1 MALFGSA
8 RDASLVR
15 SVNRELINNFVDM
28 EVAFYKLVLEDSRAN
43 IYDESDNK
51 VYYSPMRIPC
61 LIEKGEKN
69 YVGDDAGY
77 DSTREGFFNFLRD
90 DLKDSNIKGNI
101 GIGHTRWATHGVP
114 NDVNAHPHSDN
125 SEEFAI
131 IHNGIIENY
140 AEIKK
145 DLLEEGFEFKSDTDT
160 EVVAVELSRKWN
172 GQLLK
177 TVTDVA
183 KNLEGTY
190 ALVVTTT
197 KEEGT
202 IVAGRLMSPLVLG
215 VGENEVFLASDSAA
229 ILEHTNKMIFLEN
242 GDFVEIKNGQYK
254 LFDSELNEIER
265 EIQEI
270 DWEVSEAEKLGHDH
284 FMYKEILEQSEVIE
298 RTISGRLETTS
309 KEIPIKQDEASK
321 YEKIWIVACGTAYH
335 AGLFGKDLFEKVLG
349 VPVSVE
355 LASEF
360 RYREPIVGENDLG
373 IVISQSGETM
383 DTIAATELLKENGA
397 HVLALVNVVGSSL
410 ARMADSVFY
419 LHVGPE
425 IGVAS
430 TKAYL
435 GMLVGQLLLAKH
447 WDSANKLD
455 VSFDEI
461 AELPKL
467 IEETMDCEKQIKDLS
482 EKIYKKNDIYF
493 IGRGLDYA
501 LAAEGALKLKEISYL
516 HAEALAAGELKH
528 GTLALIEDG
537 TPIIVTASQNHLLDK
552 TTSNVQEVIARGAYV
567 IAIGDNQ
574 SEKLENISDEYVTLP
589 DSNEILT
596 TVISIIPLQFI
607 AYHVANLNG
616 ESIDQPRNLAK
627 SVTVE

>member
-1 MALFGSA
+1 MCGIIGYSGPKQPLPILLDGLS
-8 RDASLVR
+8 R
-15 SVNRELINNFVDM
+15 
-28 EVAFYKLVLEDSRAN
+28 LEYR
-43 IYDESDNK
+43 
-51 VYYSPMRIPC
+51 
-61 LIEKGEKN
+61 
-69 YVGDDAGY
+69 GY
-77 DSTREGFFNFLRD
+77 DSAGIAITDGQNLTIEKKEGKLQV
-90 DLKDSNIKGNI
+90 LKNHLLNKEINGNI

-114 NDVNAHPHSDN
+114 SDENAHPHYDRN
-125 SEEFAI
+125 KDFAI

-140 AEIKK
+140 AEMK
-145 DLLEEGFEFKSDTDT
+145 EELQRDNYQFESETDT
-160 EVVAVELSRKWN
+160 EVVAVELSNQWTGN
-172 GQLLK
+172 LLE
-177 TVTDVA
+177 TVCKVA
-183 KNLEGTY
+183 KELVGTY

-197 KEEGT
+197 KQPDT
-202 IVAGRLMSPLVLG
+202 IVAGRMMSPLVLG
-215 VGENEVFLASDSAA
+215 VGESEVFLASDSAA

-242 GDFVEIKNGQYK
+242 GDFVEIKDGSYQ
-254 LFDSELNEIER
+254 LFDINMNKISR

-270 DWEVSEAEKLGHDH
+270 DWKVSEAEKSGHDH
-284 FMYKEILEQSEVIE
+284 FMYKEILEQAEVIE
-298 RTISGRLETTS
+298 RTITGRLEIGS
-309 KEIPIKQDEASK
+309 EEIPVNLNMAKQF
-321 YEKIWIVACGTAYH
+321 EKIWIVACGTAYH

-383 DTIAATELLKENGA
+383 DTIAATELLKENDA

-410 ARMADSVFY
+410 ARMADSVLY

-447 WDSANKLD
+447 WDESENLETT
-455 VSFDEI
+455 FDEI
-461 AELPKL
+461 KQLPLL
-467 IEETMDCEKQIKDLS
+467 IKETLKCEPQIKEIS
-482 EKIYKKNDIYF
+482 KSINEKKDIYF

-528 GTLALIEDG
+528 GTLALIENG
-537 TPIIVTASQNHLLDK
+537 TPVIVTASQHHLLDK
-552 TTSNVQEVIARGAYV
+552 TTSNVQEVKARGAYV
-567 IAIGDNQ
+567 IAIGDN
-574 SEKLENISDEYVTLP
+574 SSKKLQDISNDYVTLP
-589 DSNEILT
+589 EASEMLSTI
-596 TVISIIPLQFI
+596 VSIIPLQFI

>member
-1 MALFGSA
+1 MCGIIGYSGPKQPLPILLDGLS
-8 RDASLVR
+8 R
-15 SVNRELINNFVDM
+15 
-28 EVAFYKLVLEDSRAN
+28 LEYR
-43 IYDESDNK
+43 
-51 VYYSPMRIPC
+51 
-61 LIEKGEKN
+61 
-69 YVGDDAGY
+69 GY
-77 DSTREGFFNFLRD
+77 DSAGIAITDGPNLTIEKKEGKLQV
-90 DLKDSNIKGNI
+90 LKDHLLNKEINGNI

-114 NDVNAHPHSDN
+114 SDENAHPHYDRN
-125 SEEFAI
+125 KDFAI

-140 AEIKK
+140 AEMK
-145 DLLEEGFEFKSDTDT
+145 EELQSDDYQFESETDT
-160 EVVAVELSRKWN
+160 EVVAVELSKQWTGN
-172 GQLLK
+172 LLE
-177 TVTDVA
+177 TVCKVA
-183 KNLEGTY
+183 KELDGTY

-197 KEEGT
+197 KQSDT
-202 IVAGRLMSPLVLG
+202 IVAGRMMSPLVLG
-215 VGENEVFLASDSAA
+215 VGEGEVFLASDSAA

-242 GDFVEIKNGQYK
+242 GDFVEIKDGSYQ
-254 LFDSELNEIER
+254 LFDINMNKISR
-265 EIQEI
+265 EVQEI
-270 DWEVSEAEKLGHDH
+270 DWKVSEAEKSGHDH
-284 FMYKEILEQSEVIE
+284 FMYKEILEQAEVIE
-298 RTISGRLETTS
+298 RTLTGRLEIGS
-309 KEIPIKQDEASK
+309 EEIPVDFNKAKQF
-321 YEKIWIVACGTAYH
+321 EKIWIVACGTAYH

-383 DTIAATELLKENGA
+383 DTIAATELLKENNA

-410 ARMADSVFY
+410 ARMADSVLY

-447 WDSANKLD
+447 WDESDNLETT
-455 VSFDEI
+455 FDEI
-461 AELPKL
+461 KQLPLL
-467 IEETMDCEKQIKDLS
+467 IKETLKCESQIKEIS
-482 EKIYKKNDIYF
+482 KSINEKKDIYF

-528 GTLALIEDG
+528 GTLALIENG
-537 TPIIVTASQNHLLDK
+537 TPVIVTASQHHLLDK
-552 TTSNVQEVIARGAYV
+552 TTSNVQEVKARGAYV
-567 IAIGDNQ
+567 IAIGDN
-574 SEKLENISDEYVTLP
+574 SSKKLQDISNDYVTLP
-589 DSNEILT
+589 EASEMLSTI
-596 TVISIIPLQFI
+596 VSIIPLQFI

>member
-1 MALFGSA
+1 MCGIIGYSGPKEPLPI
-8 RDASLVR
+8 
-15 SVNRELINNFVDM
+15 LISG
-28 EVAFYKLVLEDSRAN
+28 LSRLEYR
-43 IYDESDNK
+43 
-51 VYYSPMRIPC
+51 
-61 LIEKGEKN
+61 
-69 YVGDDAGY
+69 GY
-77 DSTREGFFNFLRD
+77 DSAGVALIDGDNLSIEKKEGKLSV
-90 DLKDSNIKGNI
+90 LKEHLEGASIKGNI

-114 NDVNAHPHSDN
+114 SDVNAHPHADN
-125 SEEFAI
+125 ANEFAI

-140 AEIKK
+140 AELK
-145 DLLEEGFEFKSDTDT
+145 DDLIQDDYSFISETDT

-172 GQLLK
+172 GELLD
-177 TVTDVA
+177 TVLDVA
-183 KNLEGTY
+183 KSLEGTY
-190 ALVVTTT
+190 ALVVTST
-197 KEEGT
+197 KQPGT
-202 IVAGRLMSPLVLG
+202 IVAGRMMSPLVLG
-215 VGENEVFLASDSAA
+215 VGEGEVFLASDSAA
-229 ILEHTNKMIFLEN
+229 ILEYTNKMIFLEN
-242 GDFVEIKNGQYK
+242 GDFVEINDGNFTLYDIEKNVITR
-254 LFDSELNEIER
+254 D
-265 EIQEI
+265 IQVI
-270 DWEVSEAEKLGHDH
+270 DWEVSEAEKAGHDH
-284 FMYKEILEQSEVIE
+284 FMYKEILEQAEVIE
-298 RTISGRLETTS
+298 RTITGRIEKNST
-309 KEIPIKQDEASK
+309 EIPIHLDKAK
-321 YEKIWIVACGTAYH
+321 KFEKIWIVACGTAYH

-360 RYREPIVGENDLG
+360 RYREPIIGKNDLA

-383 DTIAATELLKENGA
+383 DTIAATELLKENGS

-447 WDSANKLD
+447 WDSNNKLD
-455 VSFDEI
+455 TSLEEI
-461 AELPKL
+461 KALPYL
-467 IEETMDCEKQIKDLS
+467 IEEALKCEDQVKEISKL
-482 EKIYKKNDIYF
+482 IYKKKDIYF

-528 GTLALIEDG
+528 GTLALIEEG
-537 TPIIVTASQNHLLDK
+537 TPVIVTASQRHLLDK

-567 IAIGDNQ
+567 IAVGDVSSKKLKDISNNYIALPET
-574 SEKLENISDEYVTLP
+574 SEMLSTI
-589 DSNEILT
+589 
-596 TVISIIPLQFI
+596 ISIIPLQFI

>member
-1 MALFGSA
+1 MCGIIGYSGPKQPLPI
-8 RDASLVR
+8 L
-15 SVNRELINNFVDM
+15 
-28 EVAFYKLVLEDSRAN
+28 LEGLSRLE
-43 IYDESDNK
+43 Y
-51 VYYSPMRIPC
+51 R
-61 LIEKGEKN
+61 
-69 YVGDDAGY
+69 GY
-77 DSTREGFFNFLRD
+77 DSAGIAITDGPNLTIEKKEGKLQV
-90 DLKDSNIKGNI
+90 LKDHLLNKEINGNI

-114 NDVNAHPHSDN
+114 SDENAHPHYDRN
-125 SEEFAI
+125 KDFAI

-140 AEIKK
+140 AEMK
-145 DLLEEGFEFKSDTDT
+145 EELQSDDYQFESETDT
-160 EVVAVELSRKWN
+160 EVVAVELSKQWTGN
-172 GQLLK
+172 LLE
-177 TVTDVA
+177 TVCKVA
-183 KNLEGTY
+183 KELDGTY

-197 KEEGT
+197 KQSDT
-202 IVAGRLMSPLVLG
+202 IVAGRMMSPLVLG
-215 VGENEVFLASDSAA
+215 VGEGEVFLASDSAA

-242 GDFVEIKNGQYK
+242 GDFVEIKDGSYQ
-254 LFDSELNEIER
+254 LFDINMNKISR
-265 EIQEI
+265 EVQEI
-270 DWEVSEAEKLGHDH
+270 DWEVSEAEKSGHDH
-284 FMYKEILEQSEVIE
+284 FMYKEILEQAEVIE
-298 RTISGRLETTS
+298 RTITGRLEIGS
-309 KEIPIKQDEASK
+309 EEIPVDLNKAKQFQ
-321 YEKIWIVACGTAYH
+321 KIWIVACGTAYH

-383 DTIAATELLKENGA
+383 DTIAATELLKENNA

-410 ARMADSVFY
+410 ARMADSVLY

-447 WDSANKLD
+447 WDESENLETT
-455 VSFDEI
+455 FDEI
-461 AELPKL
+461 KQLPFL
-467 IEETMDCEKQIKDLS
+467 IKETLKCESQIKEIS
-482 EKIYKKNDIYF
+482 KSINEKKDIYF

-528 GTLALIEDG
+528 GTLALIENG
-537 TPIIVTASQNHLLDK
+537 TPVIVTASQHHLLDK
-552 TTSNVQEVIARGAYV
+552 TTSNVQEVKARGAYV
-567 IAIGDNQ
+567 IAIGDN
-574 SEKLENISDEYVTLP
+574 SSKKLQDISNDYVTLP
-589 DSNEILT
+589 EASEMLSTI
-596 TVISIIPLQFI
+596 VSIIPLQFI

>member
-1 MALFGSA
+1 MCGIIGYSGPKQPLPILLDGLS
-8 RDASLVR
+8 R
-15 SVNRELINNFVDM
+15 
-28 EVAFYKLVLEDSRAN
+28 LEYR
-43 IYDESDNK
+43 
-51 VYYSPMRIPC
+51 
-61 LIEKGEKN
+61 
-69 YVGDDAGY
+69 GY
-77 DSTREGFFNFLRD
+77 DSAGIAITDGQNLTIEKKEGKLQV
-90 DLKDSNIKGNI
+90 LKDHLLNKEINGNI

-114 NDVNAHPHSDN
+114 SDENAHPHYDRN
-125 SEEFAI
+125 KDFAI

-140 AEIKK
+140 AEMK
-145 DLLEEGFEFKSDTDT
+145 EELQSDDYQFESETDT
-160 EVVAVELSRKWN
+160 EVVAVELSKQWTGN
-172 GQLLK
+172 LLE
-177 TVTDVA
+177 TVCKVA
-183 KNLEGTY
+183 KELDGTY

-197 KEEGT
+197 KQSDT
-202 IVAGRLMSPLVLG
+202 IVAGRMMSPLVLG
-215 VGENEVFLASDSAA
+215 VGEGEVFLASDSAA

-242 GDFVEIKNGQYK
+242 GDFVEIKDGSYQ
-254 LFDSELNEIER
+254 LFDINMNKISR
-265 EIQEI
+265 EVQEI
-270 DWEVSEAEKLGHDH
+270 DWKVSEAEKSGHDH
-284 FMYKEILEQSEVIE
+284 FMYKEILEQAEVIE
-298 RTISGRLETTS
+298 RTITGRLEIGS
-309 KEIPIKQDEASK
+309 EEIPVDLNKAKQF
-321 YEKIWIVACGTAYH
+321 EKIWIVACGTAYH

-360 RYREPIVGENDLG
+360 RYREPIVGKNDLA

-383 DTIAATELLKENGA
+383 DTIAATELLKENNA

-410 ARMADSVFY
+410 ARMADSVLY

-447 WDSANKLD
+447 WDESENLETT
-455 VSFDEI
+455 FDEI
-461 AELPKL
+461 KQLPSL
-467 IEETMDCEKQIKDLS
+467 IKETLKCETQIKEIS
-482 EKIYKKNDIYF
+482 KSINEKKDIYF

-528 GTLALIEDG
+528 GTLALIENG
-537 TPIIVTASQNHLLDK
+537 TPVIVTASQHHLLDK
-552 TTSNVQEVIARGAYV
+552 TTSNVQEVKARGAYV
-567 IAIGDNQ
+567 IAIGDN
-574 SEKLENISDEYVTLP
+574 SSKKLQDISNDYVTLP
-589 DSNEILT
+589 EASEMLSTI
-596 TVISIIPLQFI
+596 VSIIPLQFI

>member
-1 MALFGSA
+1 MCGIIGYSGPKQPLPILLDGLS
-8 RDASLVR
+8 R
-15 SVNRELINNFVDM
+15 
-28 EVAFYKLVLEDSRAN
+28 LEYR
-43 IYDESDNK
+43 
-51 VYYSPMRIPC
+51 
-61 LIEKGEKN
+61 
-69 YVGDDAGY
+69 GY
-77 DSTREGFFNFLRD
+77 DSAGIAITDGQNLTIEKKEGKLQV
-90 DLKDSNIKGNI
+90 LKDHLLDKEINGNI

-114 NDVNAHPHSDN
+114 SDENAHPHYDRN
-125 SEEFAI
+125 KDFAI

-140 AEIKK
+140 AEMK
-145 DLLEEGFEFKSDTDT
+145 EELQSDDYQFESETDT
-160 EVVAVELSRKWN
+160 EVVAVELSKQWTGN
-172 GQLLK
+172 LLE
-177 TVTDVA
+177 TVCKVA
-183 KNLEGTY
+183 KELDGTY

-197 KEEGT
+197 KQSDT
-202 IVAGRLMSPLVLG
+202 IVAGRMMSPLVLG
-215 VGENEVFLASDSAA
+215 VGEGEVFLASDSAA

-242 GDFVEIKNGQYK
+242 GDFVEIKDGSYQ
-254 LFDSELNEIER
+254 LFDINMNKISR
-265 EIQEI
+265 EVQEI
-270 DWEVSEAEKLGHDH
+270 DWKVSEAEKSGHDH
-284 FMYKEILEQSEVIE
+284 FMYKEILEQAEVIE
-298 RTISGRLETTS
+298 RTITGRLEIGS
-309 KEIPIKQDEASK
+309 EEIPVDLNIAKQF
-321 YEKIWIVACGTAYH
+321 EKIWIVACGTAYH

-383 DTIAATELLKENGA
+383 DTIAATELLKENNA

-410 ARMADSVFY
+410 ARMADSVLY

-447 WDSANKLD
+447 WDESENLETT
-455 VSFDEI
+455 FDEI
-461 AELPKL
+461 KQLPSL
-467 IEETMDCEKQIKDLS
+467 IKETLKCETQIKEIS
-482 EKIYKKNDIYF
+482 KSINEKKDIYF

-528 GTLALIEDG
+528 GTLALIENG
-537 TPIIVTASQNHLLDK
+537 TPVIVTASQHHLLDK
-552 TTSNVQEVIARGAYV
+552 TTSNVQEVKARGAYV
-567 IAIGDNQ
+567 IAIGDN
-574 SEKLENISDEYVTLP
+574 SSKKLQDISNDYVTLP
-589 DSNEILT
+589 EASEMLSTI
-596 TVISIIPLQFI
+596 VSIIPLQFI

>member
-1 MALFGSA
+1 MCGIIGYSGPKQPLPILLDGLS
-8 RDASLVR
+8 R
-15 SVNRELINNFVDM
+15 
-28 EVAFYKLVLEDSRAN
+28 LEYR
-43 IYDESDNK
+43 
-51 VYYSPMRIPC
+51 
-61 LIEKGEKN
+61 
-69 YVGDDAGY
+69 GY
-77 DSTREGFFNFLRD
+77 DSAGIAITDGQNLTIEKKEGKLQV
-90 DLKDSNIKGNI
+90 LKDHLLNKEINGNI

-114 NDVNAHPHSDN
+114 SDENAHPHYDRDKD
-125 SEEFAI
+125 FAI

-140 AEIKK
+140 AEMK
-145 DLLEEGFEFKSDTDT
+145 EELQRDNYQFESETDT
-160 EVVAVELSRKWN
+160 EVVAVELSNQWTGN
-172 GQLLK
+172 LLE
-177 TVTDVA
+177 TVCKVA
-183 KNLEGTY
+183 KELVGTY

-197 KEEGT
+197 KQPDT
-202 IVAGRLMSPLVLG
+202 IVAGRMMSPLVLG
-215 VGENEVFLASDSAA
+215 VGESEVFLASDSAA

-242 GDFVEIKNGQYK
+242 GDFVEIKDGSYQ
-254 LFDSELNEIER
+254 LFDINMNKISR

-270 DWEVSEAEKLGHDH
+270 DWKVSEAEKSGHDH
-284 FMYKEILEQSEVIE
+284 FMYKEILEQAEVIE
-298 RTISGRLETTS
+298 RTITGRLEIGS
-309 KEIPIKQDEASK
+309 EEIPVNLNMAKQF
-321 YEKIWIVACGTAYH
+321 EKIWIVACGTAYH

-383 DTIAATELLKENGA
+383 DTIAATELLKENDA

-410 ARMADSVFY
+410 ARMADSVLY

-447 WDSANKLD
+447 WDESENLETT
-455 VSFDEI
+455 FDEI
-461 AELPKL
+461 KQLPLL
-467 IEETMDCEKQIKDLS
+467 IKETLKCESQIKEIS
-482 EKIYKKNDIYF
+482 KSINEKKDIYF

-528 GTLALIEDG
+528 GTLALIENG
-537 TPIIVTASQNHLLDK
+537 TPVIVTASQHHLLDK
-552 TTSNVQEVIARGAYV
+552 TTSNVQEVKARGAYV
-567 IAIGDNQ
+567 IAIGDN
-574 SEKLENISDEYVTLP
+574 SSKKLQDISNDYVTLP
-589 DSNEILT
+589 EASEMLSTI
-596 TVISIIPLQFI
+596 VSIIPLQFI

>member
-1 MALFGSA
+1 MCGIIGYSGPKQPLPI
-8 RDASLVR
+8 L
-15 SVNRELINNFVDM
+15 
-28 EVAFYKLVLEDSRAN
+28 LEGLSRLE
-43 IYDESDNK
+43 Y
-51 VYYSPMRIPC
+51 R
-61 LIEKGEKN
+61 
-69 YVGDDAGY
+69 GY
-77 DSTREGFFNFLRD
+77 DSAGIAITDGPNLTIEKKEGKLQV
-90 DLKDSNIKGNI
+90 LKDHLINKEINGNI
-101 GIGHTRWATHGVP
+101 GIGHTRWATHGIP
-114 NDVNAHPHSDN
+114 SDENAHPHYDRN
-125 SEEFAI
+125 KDFAI

-140 AEIKK
+140 AEMK
-145 DLLEEGFEFKSDTDT
+145 EELQSDDYQFESETDT
-160 EVVAVELSRKWN
+160 EVVAVELSKQWTGN
-172 GQLLK
+172 LLE
-177 TVTDVA
+177 TVCKVA
-183 KNLEGTY
+183 KELDGTY

-197 KEEGT
+197 KQSDT
-202 IVAGRLMSPLVLG
+202 IVAGRMMSPLVLG
-215 VGENEVFLASDSAA
+215 VGEGEVFLASDSAA

-242 GDFVEIKNGQYK
+242 GDFVEIKDGSYQ
-254 LFDSELNEIER
+254 LFDINMNKISR
-265 EIQEI
+265 EVQEI
-270 DWEVSEAEKLGHDH
+270 DWEVSEAEKSGHDH
-284 FMYKEILEQSEVIE
+284 FMYKEILEQAEVIE
-298 RTISGRLETTS
+298 RTITGRLEIGS
-309 KEIPIKQDEASK
+309 EEIPVDFNKAKQF
-321 YEKIWIVACGTAYH
+321 EKIWIVACGTAYH

-383 DTIAATELLKENGA
+383 DTIAATELLKENNA

-410 ARMADSVFY
+410 ARMADSVLY

-447 WDSANKLD
+447 WDESENLETT
-455 VSFDEI
+455 FDEI
-461 AELPKL
+461 KQLPFL
-467 IEETMDCEKQIKDLS
+467 IKETLKCESQIKEIS
-482 EKIYKKNDIYF
+482 KSINEKKDIYF

-528 GTLALIEDG
+528 GTLALIENG
-537 TPIIVTASQNHLLDK
+537 TPVIVTASQHHLLDK
-552 TTSNVQEVIARGAYV
+552 TTSNVQEVKARGAYV
-567 IAIGDNQ
+567 IAIGDN
-574 SEKLENISDEYVTLP
+574 SSKKLQDISNDYVTLP
-589 DSNEILT
+589 EASEMLSTI
-596 TVISIIPLQFI
+596 VSIIPLQFI

>member
-1 MALFGSA
+1 MNRNNLKQSLLQPA
-8 RDASLVR
+8 RWNGDIMCGIVGYSGPKEPLPI
-15 SVNRELINNFVDM
+15 LING
-28 EVAFYKLVLEDSRAN
+28 LSRLEYR
-43 IYDESDNK
+43 
-51 VYYSPMRIPC
+51 
-61 LIEKGEKN
+61 
-69 YVGDDAGY
+69 GY
-77 DSTREGFFNFLRD
+77 DSAGIAISDGNKIIVEKKEGKLDVLKNH
-90 DLKDSNIKGNI
+90 LKDSNIKGNL

-145 DLLEEGFEFKSDTDT
+145 DLLEKGFKFKSDTDT

-183 KNLEGTY
+183 KTLEGTY

-197 KEEGT
+197 REEGT

-215 VGENEVFLASDSAA
+215 VGENEVFLASDAAA

-270 DWEVSEAEKLGHDH
+270 DWEVSEAEKLGYDH

-298 RTISGRLETTS
+298 RTISGRLEKNS

-335 AGLFGKDLFEKVLG
+335 AGLFGKDIFEKVLG

-455 VSFDEI
+455 VSFNEI

-467 IEETMDCEKQIKDLS
+467 IQETMACEKQIKEIS
-482 EKIYKKNDIYF
+482 EIICKKNDIYF

-528 GTLALIEDG
+528 GTLALIEEG

-574 SEKLENISDEYVTLP
+574 SEKLENISDQYVTLP

>member
-1 MALFGSA
+1 MCGIIGYSGPKQPLPILLGGLS
-8 RDASLVR
+8 R
-15 SVNRELINNFVDM
+15 
-28 EVAFYKLVLEDSRAN
+28 LEYR
-43 IYDESDNK
+43 
-51 VYYSPMRIPC
+51 
-61 LIEKGEKN
+61 
-69 YVGDDAGY
+69 GY
-77 DSTREGFFNFLRD
+77 DSAGIAITDGKNLIIEKKEGKLQV
-90 DLKDSNIKGNI
+90 LKDHLSDKKIIGNI

-114 NDVNAHPHSDN
+114 SDENAHPHYDN
-125 SEEFAI
+125 NQDFAI

-140 AEIKK
+140 DEMKEE
-145 DLLEEGFEFKSDTDT
+145 LLKEDYQFESETDT
-160 EVVAVELSRKWN
+160 EVVAVELSKRWTGN
-172 GQLLK
+172 LLE
-177 TVTDVA
+177 TVCQVA
-183 KNLEGTY
+183 KDLDGTY
-190 ALVVTTT
+190 ALVVTTV
-197 KEEGT
+197 KQPDT
-202 IVAGRLMSPLVLG
+202 IVAGRMMSPLVLG
-215 VGENEVFLASDSAA
+215 VGEGEVFLASDSAA

-242 GDFVEIKNGQYK
+242 GDFVEIKDGNYE
-254 LFDSELNEIER
+254 LFDINMNRISR

-270 DWEVSEAEKLGHDH
+270 DWEVSEAEKSGHDH
-284 FMYKEILEQSEVIE
+284 FMYKEILEQADVIE
-298 RTISGRLETTS
+298 RTITGRLEVGS
-309 KEIPIKQDEASK
+309 EEIPVDSKQAK
-321 YEKIWIVACGTAYH
+321 QFEKIWIVACGTAYH

-360 RYREPIVGENDLG
+360 RYREPIVGENDLA

-383 DTIAATELLKENGA
+383 DTIAATELLKENNA

-410 ARMADSVFY
+410 ARMADSILY

-447 WDSANKLD
+447 WDDSSKLETTFEEIKQLPSLIKETLKCESEIKEISKSINNK
-455 VSFDEI
+455 
-461 AELPKL
+461 K
-467 IEETMDCEKQIKDLS
+467 
-482 EKIYKKNDIYF
+482 DIYF

-537 TPIIVTASQNHLLDK
+537 TPVIVTASQHHLLDK
-552 TTSNVQEVIARGAYV
+552 TTSNVQEVKARGAFV
-567 IAIGDNQ
+567 IAIGNN
-574 SEKLENISDEYVTLP
+574 SSKKLKDISNNYVTLP
-589 DSNEILT
+589 EASEMLSTI
-596 TVISIIPLQFI
+596 VSIIPLQFI

>member
-1 MALFGSA
+1 MCGIVGYSGPKEPLPI
-8 RDASLVR
+8 
-15 SVNRELINNFVDM
+15 LI
-28 EVAFYKLVLEDSRAN
+28 AGLSRLEYR
-43 IYDESDNK
+43 
-51 VYYSPMRIPC
+51 
-61 LIEKGEKN
+61 
-69 YVGDDAGY
+69 GY
-77 DSTREGFFNFLRD
+77 DSAGIAVSEGSEITIEKKEGKLD
-90 DLKDSNIKGNI
+90 VLKEHLADKKIKGNI

-125 SEEFAI
+125 SEDFAI

-140 AEIKK
+140 AEMK
-145 DLLEEGFEFKSDTDT
+145 DSLLKENYSFKSDTDT
-160 EVVAVELSRKWN
+160 EVVAIELSKQWN
-172 GQLLK
+172 GNLLE
-177 TVTDVA
+177 TVVKVTKD
-183 KNLEGTY
+183 LEGTY

-197 KEEGT
+197 KQENT
-202 IVAGRLMSPLVLG
+202 IVAGRMMSPLVLG
-215 VGENEVFLASDSAA
+215 VGEGEVFLASDSAA

-242 GDFVEIKNGQYK
+242 GDFVEIHDGNYK
-254 LFDSELNEIER
+254 LFDADLNDIER
-265 EIQEI
+265 EVQII
-270 DWEVSEAEKLGHDH
+270 DWEVSEAEKSGHDH
-284 FMYKEILEQSEVIE
+284 FMYKEILEQGEVIE
-298 RTISGRLETTS
+298 RTITGRLEEGS
-309 KEIPIKQDEASK
+309 PEIPITKEKAQK

-335 AGLFGKDLFEKVLG
+335 AGLFGKDLVEKVLG

-360 RYREPIVGENDLG
+360 RYREPIIGENDLG

-383 DTIAATELLKENGA
+383 DTIAATELLKENRS

-447 WDSANKLD
+447 WDSNNKLD
-455 VSFDEI
+455 VSFEEI
-461 AELPKL
+461 KGLPLL
-467 IEETMDCEKQIKDLS
+467 IEETLKCEPEVKEIAESIHKQ
-482 EKIYKKNDIYF
+482 NDVYF

-528 GTLALIEDG
+528 GTLALIEEG
-537 TPIIVTASQNHLLDK
+537 TPIIVTASQYHLLDK
-552 TTSNVQEVIARGAYV
+552 TTSNVQEVKARGAHV
-567 IAIGDNQ
+567 IAIGNSS
-574 SEKLENISDEYVTLP
+574 SEKLENISDKYVTLP
-589 DSNEILT
+589 DSNEILST
-596 TVISIIPLQFI
+596 IISIIPLQFI
-607 AYHVANLNG
+607 AYHVANKRG

>member
-1 MALFGSA
+1 MCGIIGYSGPKEPLPI
-8 RDASLVR
+8 
-15 SVNRELINNFVDM
+15 LISG
-28 EVAFYKLVLEDSRAN
+28 LSRLEYR
-43 IYDESDNK
+43 
-51 VYYSPMRIPC
+51 
-61 LIEKGEKN
+61 
-69 YVGDDAGY
+69 GY
-77 DSTREGFFNFLRD
+77 DSAGVALIDGDNLSIEKKEGKLSV
-90 DLKDSNIKGNI
+90 LKEHLEETSIKGNI

-114 NDVNAHPHSDN
+114 SDVNAHPHADN
-125 SEEFAI
+125 ANEFAI

-140 AEIKK
+140 AELK
-145 DLLEEGFEFKSDTDT
+145 DDLIQDDYSFISETDT

-172 GQLLK
+172 GELLD
-177 TVTDVA
+177 TVLDVA
-183 KNLEGTY
+183 KSLDGTY
-190 ALVVTTT
+190 ALVVTST
-197 KEEGT
+197 KQPGT
-202 IVAGRLMSPLVLG
+202 IVAGRMMSPLVLG
-215 VGENEVFLASDSAA
+215 VGEGEVFLASDSAA
-229 ILEHTNKMIFLEN
+229 ILEYTNKMIFLEN
-242 GDFVEIKNGQYK
+242 GDFVEINDGNFTLYDIEKNVITR
-254 LFDSELNEIER
+254 D
-265 EIQEI
+265 IQVI
-270 DWEVSEAEKLGHDH
+270 DWEVSEAEKAGHDH
-284 FMYKEILEQSEVIE
+284 FMYKEILEQAEVIE
-298 RTISGRLETTS
+298 RTITGRIEKNST
-309 KEIPIKQDEASK
+309 EIPIHLDKAK
-321 YEKIWIVACGTAYH
+321 KFEKIWIVACGTAYH

-360 RYREPIVGENDLG
+360 RYREPIIGKNDLA

-383 DTIAATELLKENGA
+383 DTIAATELLKENGS

-447 WDSANKLD
+447 WDSNNKLD
-455 VSFDEI
+455 TSLEEI
-461 AELPKL
+461 KALPSL
-467 IEETMDCEKQIKDLS
+467 IEEALKCEDQVKQISKL
-482 EKIYKKNDIYF
+482 IYKKKDIYF

-528 GTLALIEDG
+528 GTLALIEGG
-537 TPIIVTASQNHLLDK
+537 TPVIVTASQRHLLDK

-567 IAIGDNQ
+567 IAVGDVSSKKLKDISNNYIALPET
-574 SEKLENISDEYVTLP
+574 SEMLSTI
-589 DSNEILT
+589 
-596 TVISIIPLQFI
+596 ISIIPLQFI

>member
-1 MALFGSA
+1 MCGIIGYSGPKQPLPILLDGLS
-8 RDASLVR
+8 R
-15 SVNRELINNFVDM
+15 
-28 EVAFYKLVLEDSRAN
+28 LEYR
-43 IYDESDNK
+43 
-51 VYYSPMRIPC
+51 
-61 LIEKGEKN
+61 
-69 YVGDDAGY
+69 GY
-77 DSTREGFFNFLRD
+77 DSAGIAITDGPNLTIEKKEGKLQV
-90 DLKDSNIKGNI
+90 LKDHLFDKEINGNI

-114 NDVNAHPHSDN
+114 SDENAHPHYDRN
-125 SEEFAI
+125 KDFAI

-140 AEIKK
+140 AEMK
-145 DLLEEGFEFKSDTDT
+145 EELQSDDYQFESETDT
-160 EVVAVELSRKWN
+160 EVVAVELSKQWTGN
-172 GQLLK
+172 LLE
-177 TVTDVA
+177 TVCKVA
-183 KNLEGTY
+183 KELDGTY

-197 KEEGT
+197 KQSDT
-202 IVAGRLMSPLVLG
+202 IVAGRMMSPLVLG
-215 VGENEVFLASDSAA
+215 VGEGEVFLASDSAA

-242 GDFVEIKNGQYK
+242 GDFVEIKDGSYQ
-254 LFDSELNEIER
+254 LFDINMNKISR
-265 EIQEI
+265 EVQEI
-270 DWEVSEAEKLGHDH
+270 DWEVSEAEKSGHDH
-284 FMYKEILEQSEVIE
+284 FMYKEILEQAEVIE
-298 RTISGRLETTS
+298 RTITGRLEIGS
-309 KEIPIKQDEASK
+309 EEIPVDLNKAKQF
-321 YEKIWIVACGTAYH
+321 EKIWIVACGTAYH

-360 RYREPIVGENDLG
+360 RYREPIVGKNDLG

-383 DTIAATELLKENGA
+383 DTIAATELLKENNA

-410 ARMADSVFY
+410 ARMADSVLY

-447 WDSANKLD
+447 WDESENLETT
-455 VSFDEI
+455 FDEI
-461 AELPKL
+461 KQLPFL
-467 IEETMDCEKQIKDLS
+467 IKETLKCESQIKEIS
-482 EKIYKKNDIYF
+482 KSINEKKDIYF

-528 GTLALIEDG
+528 GTLALIENG
-537 TPIIVTASQNHLLDK
+537 TPVIVTASQHHLLDK
-552 TTSNVQEVIARGAYV
+552 TTSNVQEVKARGAYV
-567 IAIGDNQ
+567 IAIGDN
-574 SEKLENISDEYVTLP
+574 SSKKLQDISNDYVTLP
-589 DSNEILT
+589 EASEMLSTI
-596 TVISIIPLQFI
+596 VSIIPLQFI

>member
-1 MALFGSA
+1 MCGIIGYSGPEEPLPILLGGLS
-8 RDASLVR
+8 R
-15 SVNRELINNFVDM
+15 
-28 EVAFYKLVLEDSRAN
+28 LEYR
-43 IYDESDNK
+43 
-51 VYYSPMRIPC
+51 
-61 LIEKGEKN
+61 
-69 YVGDDAGY
+69 GY
-77 DSTREGFFNFLRD
+77 DSAGIAITDGDNITIEKKEGKLQV
-90 DLKDSNIKGNI
+90 LKDHLFDAKIKGNI

-114 NDVNAHPHSDN
+114 SDENAHPHYDN
-125 SEEFAI
+125 NQDFAI

-140 AEIKK
+140 AEIK
-145 DLLEEGFEFKSDTDT
+145 EELQKEDYQFESETDT
-160 EVVAVELSRKWN
+160 EVVAVELSRQWTGN
-172 GQLLK
+172 LLE
-177 TVTDVA
+177 TVCKVA
-183 KNLEGTY
+183 KELDGTY

-197 KEEGT
+197 KQSNT
-202 IVAGRLMSPLVLG
+202 IVAGRMMSPLVLG
-215 VGENEVFLASDSAA
+215 VGDGEVFLASDSAA

-242 GDFVEIKNGQYK
+242 GDFVEIKDGSYQ
-254 LFDSELNEIER
+254 LFDINMNKVTR
-265 EIQEI
+265 DIQEI
-270 DWEVSEAEKLGHDH
+270 DWEVSEAEKSGHDH
-284 FMYKEILEQSEVIE
+284 YMYKEILEQSEVIE
-298 RTISGRLETTS
+298 RTITGRLEVGS
-309 KEIPIKQDEASK
+309 EEIPIDLKKAKQF
-321 YEKIWIVACGTAYH
+321 EKIWIVACGTAYH

-383 DTIAATELLKENGA
+383 DTIAATELLKENNS

-410 ARMADSVFY
+410 ARMADSVLY

-447 WDSANKLD
+447 WDESNKLETT
-455 VSFDEI
+455 FDEI
-461 AELPKL
+461 KQLPSL
-467 IEETMDCEKQIKDLS
+467 IKETLKCEAQIKEIS
-482 EKIYKKNDIYF
+482 KSINEKKDIYF

-528 GTLALIEDG
+528 GTLALIQDG
-537 TPIIVTASQNHLLDK
+537 TPVIVTASQHHLLDK
-552 TTSNVQEVIARGAYV
+552 TTSNVQEVKARGAYV
-567 IAIGDNQ
+567 IAIGDN
-574 SEKLENISDEYVTLP
+574 SSKKLQDISNDYVTLP
-589 DSNEILT
+589 EASEMLSTI
-596 TVISIIPLQFI
+596 VSIIPLQFI

>member
-1 MALFGSA
+1 MCGIIGYSGPKQPLPILLDGLS
-8 RDASLVR
+8 R
-15 SVNRELINNFVDM
+15 
-28 EVAFYKLVLEDSRAN
+28 LEYR
-43 IYDESDNK
+43 
-51 VYYSPMRIPC
+51 
-61 LIEKGEKN
+61 
-69 YVGDDAGY
+69 GY
-77 DSTREGFFNFLRD
+77 DSAGIAITDGQNLTIEKKEGKLQV
-90 DLKDSNIKGNI
+90 LKDHLFDKEINGNI

-114 NDVNAHPHSDN
+114 SDENAHPHYDRN
-125 SEEFAI
+125 KDFAI

-140 AEIKK
+140 AEMK
-145 DLLEEGFEFKSDTDT
+145 EELQSDDYQFESETDT
-160 EVVAVELSRKWN
+160 EVVAVELSKQWTGN
-172 GQLLK
+172 LLE
-177 TVTDVA
+177 TVCKVA
-183 KNLEGTY
+183 KELDGTY

-197 KEEGT
+197 KQSDT
-202 IVAGRLMSPLVLG
+202 IVAGRMMSPLVLG
-215 VGENEVFLASDSAA
+215 VGEGEVFLASDSAA

-242 GDFVEIKNGQYK
+242 GDFVEIKDGSYQ
-254 LFDSELNEIER
+254 LFDINMNKISR
-265 EIQEI
+265 EVQEI
-270 DWEVSEAEKLGHDH
+270 DWEVSEAEKSGHDH
-284 FMYKEILEQSEVIE
+284 FMYKEILEQAEVIE
-298 RTISGRLETTS
+298 RTITGRLEIGS
-309 KEIPIKQDEASK
+309 EEIPVDLNKAKQF
-321 YEKIWIVACGTAYH
+321 EKIWIVACGTAYH

-383 DTIAATELLKENGA
+383 DTIAATELLKENNA

-410 ARMADSVFY
+410 ARMADSVLY

-447 WDSANKLD
+447 WDESENLETT
-455 VSFDEI
+455 FDEI
-461 AELPKL
+461 KQLPFL
-467 IEETMDCEKQIKDLS
+467 IKETLKCESQIKEIS
-482 EKIYKKNDIYF
+482 KSINVKKDIYF

-528 GTLALIEDG
+528 GTLALIENG
-537 TPIIVTASQNHLLDK
+537 TPVIVTASQHHLLDK
-552 TTSNVQEVIARGAYV
+552 TTSNVQEVKARGAYV
-567 IAIGDNQ
+567 IAIGDN
-574 SEKLENISDEYVTLP
+574 SSKKLQDISNDYVTLP
-589 DSNEILT
+589 EASEMLSTI
-596 TVISIIPLQFI
+596 VSIIPLQFI

>member
-1 MALFGSA
+1 MCGIIGYSGPKQPLPILLDGLS
-8 RDASLVR
+8 R
-15 SVNRELINNFVDM
+15 
-28 EVAFYKLVLEDSRAN
+28 LEYR
-43 IYDESDNK
+43 
-51 VYYSPMRIPC
+51 
-61 LIEKGEKN
+61 
-69 YVGDDAGY
+69 GY
-77 DSTREGFFNFLRD
+77 DSAGIAITDGQNLTIEKKEGKLQV
-90 DLKDSNIKGNI
+90 LKDHLLNKEINGNI

-114 NDVNAHPHSDN
+114 SDENAHPHYDRN
-125 SEEFAI
+125 KDFAI

-140 AEIKK
+140 AEMK
-145 DLLEEGFEFKSDTDT
+145 EELQRDNYQFESETDT
-160 EVVAVELSRKWN
+160 EVVAVELSNQWTGN
-172 GQLLK
+172 LLE
-177 TVTDVA
+177 TVCKVA
-183 KNLEGTY
+183 KELVGTY
-190 ALVVTTT
+190 ALVVTTI
-197 KEEGT
+197 KQPDT
-202 IVAGRLMSPLVLG
+202 IVAGRMMSPLVLG
-215 VGENEVFLASDSAA
+215 VGESEVFLASDSAA

-242 GDFVEIKNGQYK
+242 GDFVEIKDGSYQ
-254 LFDSELNEIER
+254 LFDINMNKISR

-270 DWEVSEAEKLGHDH
+270 DWKVSEAEKSGHDH
-284 FMYKEILEQSEVIE
+284 FMYKEILEQAEVIE
-298 RTISGRLETTS
+298 RTITGRLEIGS
-309 KEIPIKQDEASK
+309 EEIPVDLSMAKQF
-321 YEKIWIVACGTAYH
+321 EKIWIVACGTAYH

-383 DTIAATELLKENGA
+383 DTIAATELLKENDA

-410 ARMADSVFY
+410 ARMADSVLY

-447 WDSANKLD
+447 WDESENLETT
-455 VSFDEI
+455 FDEI
-461 AELPKL
+461 KQLPLL
-467 IEETMDCEKQIKDLS
+467 IKETLKCESQIKEIS
-482 EKIYKKNDIYF
+482 KSINEKKDIYF

-528 GTLALIEDG
+528 GTLALIENG
-537 TPIIVTASQNHLLDK
+537 TPVIVTASQHHLLDK
-552 TTSNVQEVIARGAYV
+552 TTSNVQEVRARGAYV
-567 IAIGDNQ
+567 IAIGDN
-574 SEKLENISDEYVTLP
+574 SSKKLQDISNDYVTLP
-589 DSNEILT
+589 EASEMLSTI
-596 TVISIIPLQFI
+596 VSIIPLQFI

>member
-1 MALFGSA
+1 MCGIIGYSGPKQPLPI
-8 RDASLVR
+8 L
-15 SVNRELINNFVDM
+15 
-28 EVAFYKLVLEDSRAN
+28 LEGLSRLE
-43 IYDESDNK
+43 Y
-51 VYYSPMRIPC
+51 R
-61 LIEKGEKN
+61 
-69 YVGDDAGY
+69 GY
-77 DSTREGFFNFLRD
+77 DSAGIAITDGPNLTIEKKEGKLQV
-90 DLKDSNIKGNI
+90 LKDHLLNKEINGNI

-114 NDVNAHPHSDN
+114 SDENAHPHYDRN
-125 SEEFAI
+125 KDFAI

-140 AEIKK
+140 AEMK
-145 DLLEEGFEFKSDTDT
+145 EELQSDDYQFESETDT
-160 EVVAVELSRKWN
+160 EVVAVELSKQWTGN
-172 GQLLK
+172 LLE
-177 TVTDVA
+177 TVCKVA
-183 KNLEGTY
+183 KELDGTY

-197 KEEGT
+197 KQSDT
-202 IVAGRLMSPLVLG
+202 IVAGRMMSPLVLG
-215 VGENEVFLASDSAA
+215 VGEGEVFLASDSAA

-242 GDFVEIKNGQYK
+242 GDFVEIKDGSYQ
-254 LFDSELNEIER
+254 LFDINMNKISR
-265 EIQEI
+265 EVQEI
-270 DWEVSEAEKLGHDH
+270 DWKVSEAEKSGHDH
-284 FMYKEILEQSEVIE
+284 FMYKEILEQAEVIE
-298 RTISGRLETTS
+298 RTITGRLEIGS
-309 KEIPIKQDEASK
+309 EEIPVDLNKAKQF
-321 YEKIWIVACGTAYH
+321 EKIWIVACGTAYH

-383 DTIAATELLKENGA
+383 DTIAATELLKENNA

-410 ARMADSVFY
+410 ARMADSVLY

-447 WDSANKLD
+447 WDESENLETT
-455 VSFDEI
+455 FDEI
-461 AELPKL
+461 KQLPSL
-467 IEETMDCEKQIKDLS
+467 IKETLKCETQIKEIS
-482 EKIYKKNDIYF
+482 KSINEKKDIYF

-528 GTLALIEDG
+528 GTLALIENG
-537 TPIIVTASQNHLLDK
+537 TPVIVTASQHHLLDK
-552 TTSNVQEVIARGAYV
+552 TTSNVQEVKARGAYV
-567 IAIGDNQ
+567 IAIGDN
-574 SEKLENISDEYVTLP
+574 SSKKLQDISNDYVTLP
-589 DSNEILT
+589 EASEMLSTI
-596 TVISIIPLQFI
+596 VSIIPLQFI

>member
-1 MALFGSA
+1 MCGIIGYSGPKQPLPILLGGLS
-8 RDASLVR
+8 R
-15 SVNRELINNFVDM
+15 
-28 EVAFYKLVLEDSRAN
+28 LEYR
-43 IYDESDNK
+43 
-51 VYYSPMRIPC
+51 
-61 LIEKGEKN
+61 
-69 YVGDDAGY
+69 GY
-77 DSTREGFFNFLRD
+77 DSAGIAISDGENIIIEKKEGKLQV
-90 DLKDSNIKGNI
+90 LKDHLLDTKIKGNI

-114 NDVNAHPHSDN
+114 SDENAHPHYDN
-125 SEEFAI
+125 NQDFAL

-140 AEIKK
+140 AEIK
-145 DLLEEGFEFKSDTDT
+145 EELQKEDYQFESETDT
-160 EVVAVELSRKWN
+160 EVVAVELSRQWTGN
-172 GQLLK
+172 LLE
-177 TVTDVA
+177 TVCKVA
-183 KNLEGTY
+183 KELDGTY

-197 KEEGT
+197 KQSNT
-202 IVAGRLMSPLVLG
+202 IVAGRMMSPLVLG
-215 VGENEVFLASDSAA
+215 VGDGEVFLASDSAA

-242 GDFVEIKNGQYK
+242 GDFVEIKNGNYQ
-254 LFDSELNEIER
+254 LFDINMNKVTR
-265 EIQEI
+265 DIQEI

-284 FMYKEILEQSEVIE
+284 YMYKEILEQSEVIE
-298 RTISGRLETTS
+298 RTIAGRLEVGS
-309 KEIPIKQDEASK
+309 EEIPVDLKKAKQF
-321 YEKIWIVACGTAYH
+321 EKIWIVACGTAYH

-383 DTIAATELLKENGA
+383 DTIAATELLKENNS

-410 ARMADSVFY
+410 ARMADSVLY

-447 WDSANKLD
+447 WDESNKLETT
-455 VSFDEI
+455 FNEI
-461 AELPKL
+461 KQLPSL
-467 IEETMDCEKQIKDLS
+467 IKETLKCEAQIKEIS
-482 EKIYKKNDIYF
+482 KSINEKKDIYF

-528 GTLALIEDG
+528 GTLALIQDG
-537 TPIIVTASQNHLLDK
+537 TPVIVTASQHHLLDK
-552 TTSNVQEVIARGAYV
+552 TTSNVQEVKARGAYV
-567 IAIGDNQ
+567 IAIGDN
-574 SEKLENISDEYVTLP
+574 SSKKLQDISDDYVTLP
-589 DSNEILT
+589 EASEMLSTI
-596 TVISIIPLQFI
+596 VSIIPLQFI

>member
-1 MALFGSA
+1 MCGIIGYSGPKQPLPI
-8 RDASLVR
+8 L
-15 SVNRELINNFVDM
+15 
-28 EVAFYKLVLEDSRAN
+28 LEGLSRLE
-43 IYDESDNK
+43 Y
-51 VYYSPMRIPC
+51 R
-61 LIEKGEKN
+61 
-69 YVGDDAGY
+69 GY
-77 DSTREGFFNFLRD
+77 DSAGIAITDGPNLTIEKKEGKLQV
-90 DLKDSNIKGNI
+90 LKDHLLNKEINGNI

-114 NDVNAHPHSDN
+114 SDENAHPHYDRN
-125 SEEFAI
+125 KDFAI

-140 AEIKK
+140 AEMK
-145 DLLEEGFEFKSDTDT
+145 EELQSDDYQFESETDT
-160 EVVAVELSRKWN
+160 EVVAVELSKQWTGN
-172 GQLLK
+172 LLE
-177 TVTDVA
+177 TVCKVA
-183 KNLEGTY
+183 KELDGTY

-197 KEEGT
+197 KQSDT
-202 IVAGRLMSPLVLG
+202 IVAGRMMSPLVLG
-215 VGENEVFLASDSAA
+215 VGEGEVFLASDSAA

-242 GDFVEIKNGQYK
+242 GDFVEIKDGSYQ
-254 LFDSELNEIER
+254 LFDINMNKISR
-265 EIQEI
+265 EVQEI
-270 DWEVSEAEKLGHDH
+270 DWEVSEAEKSGHDH
-284 FMYKEILEQSEVIE
+284 FMYKEILEQAEVIE
-298 RTISGRLETTS
+298 RTITGRLETGS
-309 KEIPIKQDEASK
+309 EEIPVDLNKAKQF
-321 YEKIWIVACGTAYH
+321 EKIWIVACGTAYH

-383 DTIAATELLKENGA
+383 DTIAATELLKENNA

-410 ARMADSVFY
+410 ARMADSVLY

-447 WDSANKLD
+447 WDESENLETT
-455 VSFDEI
+455 FDEI
-461 AELPKL
+461 KQLPFL
-467 IEETMDCEKQIKDLS
+467 IKETLKCESQIKEIS
-482 EKIYKKNDIYF
+482 KSINEKKDIYF

-528 GTLALIEDG
+528 GTLALIENG
-537 TPIIVTASQNHLLDK
+537 TPVIVTASQHHLLDK
-552 TTSNVQEVIARGAYV
+552 TTSNVQEVKARGAYV
-567 IAIGDNQ
+567 IAIGDN
-574 SEKLENISDEYVTLP
+574 SSKKLQDISNDYVTLP
-589 DSNEILT
+589 EASEMLSTI
-596 TVISIIPLQFI
+596 VSIIPLQFI

>member
-1 MALFGSA
+1 MCGIIGYSGPKEPLPI
-8 RDASLVR
+8 
-15 SVNRELINNFVDM
+15 LISG
-28 EVAFYKLVLEDSRAN
+28 LSRLEYR
-43 IYDESDNK
+43 
-51 VYYSPMRIPC
+51 
-61 LIEKGEKN
+61 
-69 YVGDDAGY
+69 GY
-77 DSTREGFFNFLRD
+77 DSAGVALIDGDNLSIEKKEGKLSV
-90 DLKDSNIKGNI
+90 LKEHLEDTSIKGNI

-114 NDVNAHPHSDN
+114 SDVNAHPHSDN
-125 SEEFAI
+125 ANEFAI

-140 AEIKK
+140 AELK
-145 DLLEEGFEFKSDTDT
+145 DELIQDDYSFISETDT

-172 GQLLK
+172 GELLD
-177 TVTDVA
+177 TVLDVA
-183 KNLEGTY
+183 KSLEGTY
-190 ALVVTTT
+190 ALVVTST
-197 KEEGT
+197 KQPGT
-202 IVAGRLMSPLVLG
+202 IVAGRMMSPLVLG
-215 VGENEVFLASDSAA
+215 VGEGEVFLASDSAA
-229 ILEHTNKMIFLEN
+229 ILEYTNQMIFLEN
-242 GDFVEIKNGQYK
+242 GDFVEINDGNFTLYDIEKNVITR
-254 LFDSELNEIER
+254 D
-265 EIQEI
+265 IQVI
-270 DWEVSEAEKLGHDH
+270 DWEVSEAEKAGHDH
-284 FMYKEILEQSEVIE
+284 FMYKEILEQAEVIE
-298 RTISGRLETTS
+298 RTIRGRIEKNS
-309 KEIPIKQDEASK
+309 AEIPIHLDKAK
-321 YEKIWIVACGTAYH
+321 KFEKIWIVACGTAYH

-383 DTIAATELLKENGA
+383 DTIAATELLRENGA

-447 WDSANKLD
+447 WDSADKLD

-461 AELPKL
+461 SELPKL
-467 IEETMDCEKQIKDLS
+467 IEQTMTCEKQIKDIS
-482 EKIYKKNDIYF
+482 EKIYKNNDIYF

-528 GTLALIEDG
+528 GTLALIQDG

-574 SEKLENISDEYVTLP
+574 SKKLENISNEYVTLP
-589 DSNEILT
+589 DTNEILT

-607 AYHVANLNG
+607 AYHVANLKG

>member
-1 MALFGSA
+1 MCGIIGYSGPKQPLPILLDGLS
-8 RDASLVR
+8 R
-15 SVNRELINNFVDM
+15 
-28 EVAFYKLVLEDSRAN
+28 LEYR
-43 IYDESDNK
+43 
-51 VYYSPMRIPC
+51 
-61 LIEKGEKN
+61 
-69 YVGDDAGY
+69 GY
-77 DSTREGFFNFLRD
+77 DSAGIAITDGQNLTIEKKEGKLQV
-90 DLKDSNIKGNI
+90 LKDHLLDKEINGNI

-114 NDVNAHPHSDN
+114 SDENAHPHYDRN
-125 SEEFAI
+125 KDFAI

-140 AEIKK
+140 AEMK
-145 DLLEEGFEFKSDTDT
+145 EELQSDDYQFESETDT
-160 EVVAVELSRKWN
+160 EVVAVELSKQWTGN
-172 GQLLK
+172 LLE
-177 TVTDVA
+177 TVCKVA
-183 KNLEGTY
+183 KELDGTY

-197 KEEGT
+197 KQSDT
-202 IVAGRLMSPLVLG
+202 IVAGRMMSPLVLG
-215 VGENEVFLASDSAA
+215 VGEGEVFLASDSAA

-242 GDFVEIKNGQYK
+242 GDFVEIKDGSYQ
-254 LFDSELNEIER
+254 LFDINMNKISR
-265 EIQEI
+265 EVQEI
-270 DWEVSEAEKLGHDH
+270 DWKVSEAEKSGHDH
-284 FMYKEILEQSEVIE
+284 FMYKEILEQAEVIE
-298 RTISGRLETTS
+298 RTITGRLEIGS
-309 KEIPIKQDEASK
+309 EEIPVDLNKAKQF
-321 YEKIWIVACGTAYH
+321 EKIWIVACGTAYH

-360 RYREPIVGENDLG
+360 RYREPIVGKNDLG

-383 DTIAATELLKENGA
+383 DTIAATELLKENNA

-410 ARMADSVFY
+410 ARMADSVLY

-447 WDSANKLD
+447 WDESENLETT
-455 VSFDEI
+455 FDEI
-461 AELPKL
+461 KQLPSL
-467 IEETMDCEKQIKDLS
+467 IKETLKCETQIKEIS
-482 EKIYKKNDIYF
+482 KSINEKKDIYF

-528 GTLALIEDG
+528 GTLALIENG
-537 TPIIVTASQNHLLDK
+537 TPVIVTASQHHLLDK
-552 TTSNVQEVIARGAYV
+552 TTSNVQEVKARGAYV
-567 IAIGDNQ
+567 IAIGDN
-574 SEKLENISDEYVTLP
+574 SSKKLQDISNDYVTLP
-589 DSNEILT
+589 EASEMLSTI
-596 TVISIIPLQFI
+596 VSIIPLQFI

>member
-1 MALFGSA
+1 MCGIIGYSGPKQPLPILLGGLS
-8 RDASLVR
+8 R
-15 SVNRELINNFVDM
+15 
-28 EVAFYKLVLEDSRAN
+28 LEYR
-43 IYDESDNK
+43 
-51 VYYSPMRIPC
+51 
-61 LIEKGEKN
+61 
-69 YVGDDAGY
+69 GY
-77 DSTREGFFNFLRD
+77 DSAGIAISDGENIIIEKKEGKLQV
-90 DLKDSNIKGNI
+90 LKDHLLDTKIKGNI

-114 NDVNAHPHSDN
+114 SDENAHPHYDN
-125 SEEFAI
+125 NQDFAL

-140 AEIKK
+140 AEIK
-145 DLLEEGFEFKSDTDT
+145 EELQKEDYQFESETDT
-160 EVVAVELSRKWN
+160 EVVAVELSRQWTGN
-172 GQLLK
+172 LLE
-177 TVTDVA
+177 TVCKVA
-183 KNLEGTY
+183 KELDGTY

-197 KEEGT
+197 KQSNT
-202 IVAGRLMSPLVLG
+202 IVAGRMMSPLVLG
-215 VGENEVFLASDSAA
+215 VGDGEVFLASDSAA

-242 GDFVEIKNGQYK
+242 GDFVEIKNGNYQ
-254 LFDSELNEIER
+254 LFDINMNKVTR
-265 EIQEI
+265 DIQEI
-270 DWEVSEAEKLGHDH
+270 DWEVSEAEKSGHDH
-284 FMYKEILEQSEVIE
+284 YMYKEILEQSEVIE
-298 RTISGRLETTS
+298 RTIAGRLEVGS
-309 KEIPIKQDEASK
+309 EEIPIDLKKAKQF
-321 YEKIWIVACGTAYH
+321 EKIWIVACGTAYH

-383 DTIAATELLKENGA
+383 DTIAATELLKENNS

-410 ARMADSVFY
+410 ARMADSVLY

-447 WDSANKLD
+447 WDESNKLETT
-455 VSFDEI
+455 FDEI
-461 AELPKL
+461 KQLPSL
-467 IEETMDCEKQIKDLS
+467 IKETLKCEGQIKEIS
-482 EKIYKKNDIYF
+482 KSINEKKDIYF

-528 GTLALIEDG
+528 GTLALIQDG
-537 TPIIVTASQNHLLDK
+537 TPVIVTASQHHLLDK
-552 TTSNVQEVIARGAYV
+552 TTSNVQEVKARGAYV
-567 IAIGDNQ
+567 IAIGDN
-574 SEKLENISDEYVTLP
+574 SSKKLQDISNDYVTLP
-589 DSNEILT
+589 EASEMLSTI
-596 TVISIIPLQFI
+596 VSIIPLQFI

>member
-1 MALFGSA
+1 MCGIIGYSGPKQTLPILLGGLS
-8 RDASLVR
+8 R
-15 SVNRELINNFVDM
+15 
-28 EVAFYKLVLEDSRAN
+28 LEYR
-43 IYDESDNK
+43 
-51 VYYSPMRIPC
+51 
-61 LIEKGEKN
+61 
-69 YVGDDAGY
+69 GY
-77 DSTREGFFNFLRD
+77 DSAGIAITDGENLIIEKKEGKLQV
-90 DLKDSNIKGNI
+90 LKDHLLDKEIKGNI
-101 GIGHTRWATHGVP
+101 GIGHTRWATHGGP
-114 NDVNAHPHSDN
+114 SDKNAHPHHDN
-125 SEEFAI
+125 NQDFAI

-140 AEIKK
+140 AEMKEE
-145 DLLEEGFEFKSDTDT
+145 LLKEGYQFESETDT
-160 EVVAVELSRKWN
+160 EVIAVELSKQWTGN
-172 GQLLK
+172 LLE
-177 TVTDVA
+177 TVCQVA
-183 KNLEGTY
+183 KDLDGTY
-190 ALVVTTT
+190 ALVVTTVKQT
-197 KEEGT
+197 NT
-202 IVAGRLMSPLVLG
+202 IVAGRMMSPLVLG
-215 VGENEVFLASDSAA
+215 VGDDEVFLASDSAA

-242 GDFVEIKNGQYK
+242 GDFVEIKDGRYQ
-254 LFDSELNEIER
+254 LFDINMNTITR

-270 DWEVSEAEKLGHDH
+270 DWEVSEAEKSGHDH
-284 FMYKEILEQSEVIE
+284 FMYKEILEQAEVIE
-298 RTISGRLETTS
+298 RTITGRLEVGS
-309 KEIPIKQDEASK
+309 EEIPVDSKQAK
-321 YEKIWIVACGTAYH
+321 QFEKIWIVACGTAYH

-383 DTIAATELLKENGA
+383 DTIAATELLKDNNS

-410 ARMADSVFY
+410 ARMADSVLY

-447 WDSANKLD
+447 WDESNKLETT
-455 VSFDEI
+455 FDEI
-461 AELPKL
+461 KQLPSL
-467 IEETMDCEKQIKDLS
+467 IKETLKCEAQIK
-482 EKIYKKNDIYF
+482 KISKSINKKKDIYF

-537 TPIIVTASQNHLLDK
+537 TPVIVTASQHHLLDK
-552 TTSNVQEVIARGAYV
+552 TTSNVQEVKARGAFV
-567 IAIGDNQ
+567 IAIGDN
-574 SEKLENISDEYVTLP
+574 SSKKLQDISNDYVTLP
-589 DSNEILT
+589 EASEMLSTI
-596 TVISIIPLQFI
+596 VSIIPLQFI

>member
-1 MALFGSA
+1 MCGIIGYSGPKQPLPI
-8 RDASLVR
+8 L
-15 SVNRELINNFVDM
+15 
-28 EVAFYKLVLEDSRAN
+28 LEGLSRLE
-43 IYDESDNK
+43 Y
-51 VYYSPMRIPC
+51 R
-61 LIEKGEKN
+61 
-69 YVGDDAGY
+69 GY
-77 DSTREGFFNFLRD
+77 DSAGIAISDGPNLTIEKKEGKLQV
-90 DLKDSNIKGNI
+90 LKDHLINKEINGNI
-101 GIGHTRWATHGVP
+101 GIGHTRWATHGIP
-114 NDVNAHPHSDN
+114 SDENAHPHYDRN
-125 SEEFAI
+125 KDFAI

-140 AEIKK
+140 AEMK
-145 DLLEEGFEFKSDTDT
+145 EELQSDDYQFESETDT
-160 EVVAVELSRKWN
+160 EVVAVELSKQWTGN
-172 GQLLK
+172 LLE
-177 TVTDVA
+177 TVCKVA
-183 KNLEGTY
+183 KELDGTY

-197 KEEGT
+197 KQSDT
-202 IVAGRLMSPLVLG
+202 IVAGRMMSPLVLG
-215 VGENEVFLASDSAA
+215 VGEGEVFLASDSAA

-242 GDFVEIKNGQYK
+242 GDFVEIKDGSYQ
-254 LFDSELNEIER
+254 LFDINMNKISR
-265 EIQEI
+265 DVQEI
-270 DWEVSEAEKLGHDH
+270 DWEVSEAEKSGHDH
-284 FMYKEILEQSEVIE
+284 FMYKEILEQAEVIE
-298 RTISGRLETTS
+298 RTITGRLEIGS
-309 KEIPIKQDEASK
+309 EEIPVDLNKAKQF
-321 YEKIWIVACGTAYH
+321 EKIWIVACGTAYH

-383 DTIAATELLKENGA
+383 DTIAATELLKENNA

-410 ARMADSVFY
+410 ARMAESVLY

-447 WDSANKLD
+447 WDESENLETT
-455 VSFDEI
+455 FDEI
-461 AELPKL
+461 KQLPFL
-467 IEETMDCEKQIKDLS
+467 IKETLKCESQIKEIS
-482 EKIYKKNDIYF
+482 KSINEKKDIYF

-528 GTLALIEDG
+528 GTLALIENG
-537 TPIIVTASQNHLLDK
+537 TPVIVTASQHHLLDK
-552 TTSNVQEVIARGAYV
+552 TTSNVQEVKARGAYV
-567 IAIGDNQ
+567 IAIGDN
-574 SEKLENISDEYVTLP
+574 SSKKLQDISNDYVTLP
-589 DSNEILT
+589 EASEMLSTI
-596 TVISIIPLQFI
+596 VSIIPLQFI

>member
-1 MALFGSA
+1 
-8 RDASLVR
+8 
-15 SVNRELINNFVDM
+15 VNRDNLKQSLLQPARWNGDIMCGIVGYSGPKEPLPILING
-28 EVAFYKLVLEDSRAN
+28 LSRLEYR
-43 IYDESDNK
+43 
-51 VYYSPMRIPC
+51 
-61 LIEKGEKN
+61 
-69 YVGDDAGY
+69 GY
-77 DSTREGFFNFLRD
+77 DSAGIAISDGSKIIVEKKEGKLDVLKNH
-90 DLKDSNIKGNI
+90 LKDSNIKGNL

-172 GQLLK
+172 GHLLK

-360 RYREPIVGENDLG
+360 RYREPIVGKNDLG

-447 WDSANKLD
+447 WDSQNKLD

-467 IEETMDCEKQIKDLS
+467 IEETMDCEKQIKDIS

>member
-1 MALFGSA
+1 MCGIIGYSGPKEPLPILLGGLS
-8 RDASLVR
+8 R
-15 SVNRELINNFVDM
+15 
-28 EVAFYKLVLEDSRAN
+28 LEYR
-43 IYDESDNK
+43 
-51 VYYSPMRIPC
+51 
-61 LIEKGEKN
+61 
-69 YVGDDAGY
+69 GY
-77 DSTREGFFNFLRD
+77 DSAGVAILDGEKLTIEKKEGKLQV
-90 DLKDSNIKGNI
+90 LKDHLSNSKINGNI

-125 SEEFAI
+125 QNEFAI

-140 AEIKK
+140 AEMKD
-145 DLLEEGFEFKSDTDT
+145 DLLKEGFIFESDTDT
-160 EVVAVELSRKWN
+160 EVVAIELSNQWTGR
-172 GQLLK
+172 LLQ
-177 TVTDVA
+177 TVTNVA
-183 KNLEGTY
+183 KKLDGTY
-190 ALVVTTT
+190 ALVVTST
-197 KEEGT
+197 KEPGT
-202 IVAGRLMSPLVLG
+202 IVAGRMMSPLVLG
-215 VGENEVFLASDSAA
+215 VGEGETFLASDSAA

-242 GDFVEIKNGQYK
+242 GDFVEITNGKFK
-254 LFDSELNEIER
+254 LFDENMNEISR

-270 DWEVSEAEKLGHDH
+270 DWKVSEAEKSGYDH
-284 FMYKEILEQSEVIE
+284 FMYKEILEQAEVIE
-298 RTISGRLETTS
+298 RTISGRLEIGS
-309 KEIPIKQDEASK
+309 EEIPIDLNKAKEF
-321 YEKIWIVACGTAYH
+321 EKIWIVACGTAYH

-383 DTIAATELLKENGA
+383 DTIAATELLKENGS

-447 WDSANKLD
+447 WDSEEKLD
-455 VSFDEI
+455 TSFDEI
-461 AELPKL
+461 KQLPSL
-467 IEETMDCEKQIKDLS
+467 IEKTFECEDQVK
-482 EKIYKKNDIYF
+482 KIAKSINEKNDIYF

-528 GTLALIEDG
+528 GTLALIEEG
-537 TPIIVTASQNHLLDK
+537 TPVIVTASQHHLLDK
-552 TTSNVQEVIARGAYV
+552 TTSNVQEVKARGAYV
-567 IAIGDNQ
+567 IAVGD
-574 SEKLENISDEYVTLP
+574 STSKKLQDISNNYITLP
-589 DSNEILT
+589 EASEMLS

>member
-1 MALFGSA
+1 MCGIVGAAAERNVVGIL
-8 RDASLVR
+8 
-15 SVNRELINNFVDM
+15 
-28 EVAFYKLVLEDSRAN
+28 LEGLQRLE
-43 IYDESDNK
+43 Y
-51 VYYSPMRIPC
+51 R
-61 LIEKGEKN
+61 
-69 YVGDDAGY
+69 GY
-77 DSTREGFFNFLRD
+77 DSAGIAITDGQNLTIEKKEGKLQV
-90 DLKDSNIKGNI
+90 LKDHLFDKEINGNI

-114 NDVNAHPHSDN
+114 SDENAHPHYDRN
-125 SEEFAI
+125 KDFAI

-140 AEIKK
+140 AEMK
-145 DLLEEGFEFKSDTDT
+145 EELQSDDYQFESETDT
-160 EVVAVELSRKWN
+160 EVVAVELSKQWTGN
-172 GQLLK
+172 LLE
-177 TVTDVA
+177 TVCKVA
-183 KNLEGTY
+183 KELDGTY

-197 KEEGT
+197 KQSDT
-202 IVAGRLMSPLVLG
+202 IVAGRMMSPLVLG
-215 VGENEVFLASDSAA
+215 VGEGEVFLASDSAA

-242 GDFVEIKNGQYK
+242 GDFVEIKDGSYQ
-254 LFDSELNEIER
+254 LFDINMNKISR
-265 EIQEI
+265 EVQEI
-270 DWEVSEAEKLGHDH
+270 DWKVSEAEKSGHDH
-284 FMYKEILEQSEVIE
+284 FMYKEILEQAEVIE
-298 RTISGRLETTS
+298 RTITGRLEIGS
-309 KEIPIKQDEASK
+309 EEIPVDLNKAKQF
-321 YEKIWIVACGTAYH
+321 EKIWIVACGTAYH

-360 RYREPIVGENDLG
+360 RYREPIVGKNDLG

-383 DTIAATELLKENGA
+383 DTIAATELLKENNA

-410 ARMADSVFY
+410 ARMADSVLY

-447 WDSANKLD
+447 WDESENLETT
-455 VSFDEI
+455 FDEI
-461 AELPKL
+461 KQLPSL
-467 IEETMDCEKQIKDLS
+467 IKETLKCETQIKEIS
-482 EKIYKKNDIYF
+482 KSINEKKDIYF

-528 GTLALIEDG
+528 GTLALIENG
-537 TPIIVTASQNHLLDK
+537 TPVIVTASQHHLLDK
-552 TTSNVQEVIARGAYV
+552 TTSNVQEVKARGAYV
-567 IAIGDNQ
+567 IAIGDN
-574 SEKLENISDEYVTLP
+574 SSKKLQDISNDYVTLP
-589 DSNEILT
+589 EASEMLSTI
-596 TVISIIPLQFI
+596 VSIIPLQFI

>member
-1 MALFGSA
+1 MCGIIGYSGPKQPLPILLDGLS
-8 RDASLVR
+8 R
-15 SVNRELINNFVDM
+15 
-28 EVAFYKLVLEDSRAN
+28 LEYR
-43 IYDESDNK
+43 
-51 VYYSPMRIPC
+51 
-61 LIEKGEKN
+61 
-69 YVGDDAGY
+69 GY
-77 DSTREGFFNFLRD
+77 DSAGIAITDGQNLTIEKKEGKLQV
-90 DLKDSNIKGNI
+90 LKNHLLNKEINGNI

-114 NDVNAHPHSDN
+114 SDENAHPHYDRN
-125 SEEFAI
+125 KDFAI

-140 AEIKK
+140 AEMK
-145 DLLEEGFEFKSDTDT
+145 EELQRDNYQFESETDT
-160 EVVAVELSRKWN
+160 EVVAVELSNQWTGN
-172 GQLLK
+172 LLE
-177 TVTDVA
+177 TVCKVA
-183 KNLEGTY
+183 KELVGTY

-197 KEEGT
+197 KQPDT
-202 IVAGRLMSPLVLG
+202 IVAGRMMSPLVLG
-215 VGENEVFLASDSAA
+215 VGEGEVFLASDSAA

-242 GDFVEIKNGQYK
+242 GDFVEIKDGSYQ
-254 LFDSELNEIER
+254 LFDINMNKISR

-270 DWEVSEAEKLGHDH
+270 DWKVSEAEKSGHDH
-284 FMYKEILEQSEVIE
+284 FMYKEILEQAEVIE
-298 RTISGRLETTS
+298 RTITGRLEIGS
-309 KEIPIKQDEASK
+309 EEIPVDLSMAKQF
-321 YEKIWIVACGTAYH
+321 EKIWIVACGTAYH

-383 DTIAATELLKENGA
+383 DTIAATELLKENDA

-410 ARMADSVFY
+410 ARMADSVLY

-447 WDSANKLD
+447 WDESENLETT
-455 VSFDEI
+455 FDEI
-461 AELPKL
+461 KQLPLL
-467 IEETMDCEKQIKDLS
+467 IKETLKCESQIKEIS
-482 EKIYKKNDIYF
+482 KSINEKKDIYF

-528 GTLALIEDG
+528 GTLALIENG
-537 TPIIVTASQNHLLDK
+537 TPVIVTASQHHLLDK
-552 TTSNVQEVIARGAYV
+552 TTSNVQEVRARGAYV
-567 IAIGDNQ
+567 IAIGDN
-574 SEKLENISDEYVTLP
+574 SSKKLQDISNDYVTLP
-589 DSNEILT
+589 EASEMLSTI
-596 TVISIIPLQFI
+596 VSIIPLQFI

>member
-1 MALFGSA
+1 MCGIVGYSGPKEPLSI
-8 RDASLVR
+8 
-15 SVNRELINNFVDM
+15 LING
-28 EVAFYKLVLEDSRAN
+28 LSRLEYR
-43 IYDESDNK
+43 
-51 VYYSPMRIPC
+51 
-61 LIEKGEKN
+61 
-69 YVGDDAGY
+69 GY
-77 DSTREGFFNFLRD
+77 DSAGIAISDGSKITIEKKEGKLNV
-90 DLKDSNIKGNI
+90 LKDHLKNNPVSGNI

-125 SEEFAI
+125 GEEFAV

-145 DLLEEGFEFKSDTDT
+145 DLLKEGFVFKSDTDT

-172 GQLLK
+172 GELLK
-177 TVTDVA
+177 TVIDVA
-183 KNLEGTY
+183 KTLDGTY

-215 VGENEVFLASDSAA
+215 VGDNEVFLASDSAA
-229 ILEHTNKMIFLEN
+229 ILEHTKKMIFLEN
-242 GDFVEIKNGQYK
+242 GDFVEIKNGHYK
-254 LFDSELNEIER
+254 LFDSDLNEIER

-270 DWEVSEAEKLGHDH
+270 DWEVSEAEKAGHDH
-284 FMYKEILEQSEVIE
+284 FMYKEILEQPEVIE
-298 RTISGRLETTS
+298 RTISGRIETTS
-309 KEIPIKQDEASK
+309 EEIPIKLDEASK

-360 RYREPIVGENDLG
+360 RYREPIVGKNDLG

-410 ARMADSVFY
+410 ARMADSIFY

-447 WDSANKLD
+447 WDSTNKLD

-467 IEETMDCEKQIKDLS
+467 IEQTMACEKQIKDIS

-528 GTLALIEDG
+528 GTLALIENG